1 MATFLVSSRS
11 AESPRPQKPRRTK
24 AQRRWYATLQYV
36 TSIFILGGIFALT
49 LSLVHTQLLFI
60 LLPVAVSLVVALFA
74 SRSQPHNRNTLLLTV
89 GVALIYFSGL
99 TAWELLTHGPAT
111 PEIVVVTTTLAIATL
126 FEPGRAYV
134 QTNLEQRLHLRN
146 DETAKAIE
154 AFTSTLRQEIELNGV
169 RERFITVIQQT
180 MQPQHMSLWLL
191 APSSTPEDM
200 PDLAGQGQG
209 TPATDARV
217 EVAESDPFI
226 AYALRQPGVLEV
238 ERLHLSSPIERR
250 LKSDE
255 TEIVLLLVSE
265 SELLGLLALGPRLN
279 DQEYGR
285 EERRVLDTLAAHVSS
300 ALRVTS
306 MVLAQQAQVRERD
319 RIEQE
324 LRTARTIQH
333 TFLPKEIPMLPGWH
347 IEPYYQPARE
357 VGGDFYDFLTFDDGR
372 LGLVIGDVTGKGIP
386 AALVMTATR
395 TMLRTAAYENASPA
409 EVLTRVNELL
419 HGDIPPGVFA
429 TCFYAVLDPACGLL
443 RFANA
448 GQDLPYLRHQDGTID
463 DLHATGM
470 PLGLMPGSQYD
481 EGEAALAPGDCLL
494 FYSDGLVEA
503 HNPQREMFG
512 LQRVA
517 KVMTA
522 YGNATTLITTL
533 LASLRDFTGVSW
545 EQEDDVTL
553 LTLHRQSEVSADIHA
568 PTAMSTTAS

>member
-11 AESPRPQKPRRTK
+11 AESPRPQKQRRTK
-24 AQRRWYATLQYV
+24 AQRRWYAILQYI
-36 TSIFILGGIFALT
+36 TSIFVLGGIFALT

-60 LLPVAVSLVVALFA
+60 LLPVGVSLVVGLFA
-74 SRSQPHNRNTLLLTV
+74 SRSQPHNRYTLLLTV

-134 QTNLEQRLHLRN
+134 QAFLEQRLHLRD
-146 DETAKAIE
+146 DETARTIE

-191 APSSTPEDM
+191 APSSTAEDI
-200 PDLAGQGQG
+200 PDLAGQR
-209 TPATDARV
+209 TPATVARV

-238 ERLHLSSPIERR
+238 ERLHLASPIVRE

-255 TEIVLLLVSE
+255 TELVLLLVSE

-285 EERRVLDTLAAHVSS
+285 EERRTLDALAAHVSS
-300 ALRVTS
+300 ALRVTY
-306 MVLAQQAQVRERD
+306 MVLAQQSQVRERD

-395 TMLRTAAYENASPA
+395 TMLRTSAYENASPA

-419 HGDIPPGVFA
+419 HADIPPGVFA
-429 TCFYAVLDPACGLL
+429 TCFYAVLDPASGLL
-443 RFANA
+443 RFANS
-448 GQDLPYLRHQDGTID
+448 GQDLPYLRHPDGSIEE
-463 DLHATGM
+463 LHATGM

-481 EGEAALAPGDCLL
+481 EGEATLAPGDCLL

-503 HNPQREMFG
+503 HNSQREMFG

-517 KVMTA
+517 ALMKEYGDTA
-522 YGNATTLITTL
+522 TLISTL
-533 LASLRDFTGVSW
+533 LGSLRDFTGASW

-553 LTLHRQSEVSADIHA
+553 LTVHRLSLAGTVQLLI
-568 PTAMSTTAS
+568 